1 MDDSEKKT
9 ENNEGDPSHPEPD
22 ASDVFQPAWI
32 RRIIQT
38 NTGLDRFLLDYG
50 FNFLW
55 RISVLFYIILFIK
68 ETL

>member
-1 MDDSEKKT
+1 MKGDSYRKEKHK
-9 ENNEGDPSHPEPD
+9 EKISGGMS
-22 ASDVFQPAWI
+22 
-32 RRIIQT
+32 
-38 NTGLDRFLLDYG
+38 NTGHVLQSTRVRRSVCPNDEIDRVLLDYG